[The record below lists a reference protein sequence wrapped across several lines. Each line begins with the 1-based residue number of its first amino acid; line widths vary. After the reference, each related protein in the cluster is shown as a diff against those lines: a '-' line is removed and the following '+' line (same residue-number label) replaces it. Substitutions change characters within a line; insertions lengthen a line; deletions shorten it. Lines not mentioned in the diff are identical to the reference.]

1 VKSKQPPG
9 PPASRFDTVS
19 VHIRNT
25 LNATDTS
32 EATSASLHS
41 WPPDTD
47 APSDVLRSKSRLN
60 GALVLI

>member
-9 PPASRFDTVS
+9 PSASRFDAVS
-19 VHIRNT
+19 VRIRDT

-41 WPPDTD
+41 WPP
-47 APSDVLRSKSRLN
+47 
-60 GALVLI
+60 